1 MRSSSNSSGFW
12 QVSNSLTGC
21 FSIKIKNTVKH
32 VQTISLAIEYTKWR
46 LPVNVPFNNWF
57 HQLVLAESRVPH
69 SIPWH
74 THTRTHT
81 GDMVHQH
88 FPHIF
93 PTNWQFGDSTLFS
106 DIPNSSQFCN
116 VAPPVITWFINPGN
130 NSYIISYKYNELNH
144 SFWSYKPT

>member
-1 MRSSSNSSGFW
+1 MFKLFLWPSNTQSGGYLSMFP
-12 QVSNSLTGC
+12 
-21 FSIKIKNTVKH
+21 SIIDFT
-32 VQTISLAIEYTKWR
+32 
-46 LPVNVPFNNWF
+46 NWF
-57 HQLVLAESRVPH
+57 WLKVGYP
-69 SIPWH
+69 IPSHDTH

>member
-21 FSIKIKNTVKH
+21 FSIKIKNTLKH

-46 LPVNVPFNNWF
+46 LPVNVPFNIWF

-74 THTRTHT
+74 THTLVTWFISISPIFSLRTGHLGILPCFQT
-81 GDMVHQH
+81 YPIH
-88 FPHIF
+88 
-93 PTNWQFGDSTLFS
+93 
-106 DIPNSSQFCN
+106 PNS
-116 VAPPVITWFINPGN
+116 AMWPPPVITWFINPGN

-144 SFWSYKPT
+144 SYWSYKPT